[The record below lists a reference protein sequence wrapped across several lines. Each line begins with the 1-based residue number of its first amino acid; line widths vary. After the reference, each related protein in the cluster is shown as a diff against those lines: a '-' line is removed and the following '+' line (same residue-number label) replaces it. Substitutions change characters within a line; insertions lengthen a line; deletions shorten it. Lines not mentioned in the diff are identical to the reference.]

1 MKPNWLLN
9 NLETSQAFR
18 LTLEIV
24 IALVLFSW
32 LPLVFQIIAGLIVSV
47 VCEIIFA
54 KIITRNLKNKWFFGL
69 SYAMD
74 GIVRNETLIEM
85 GVAAIFVNCFRSR
98 AN

>member
-54 KIITRNLKNKWFFGL
+54 KIITRNLKNKFSGEAL
-69 SYAMD
+69 SR
-74 GIVRNETLIEM
+74 ILNNSQKR
-85 GVAAIFVNCFRSR
+85 
-98 AN
+98 